1 MELLNKVL
9 VHDDPTFG
17 RIGGRIVEVEAYL
30 GAGIDPGSHAF
41 RGPTRRNATMFGPT
55 GHLYVYFTYGMH
67 WCSNVV
73 CNPAGGGGAVLMRAL
88 HPLDGLDVMREVRRR
103 SNLAVIMLTA
113 RDDELDKLLGL
124 ELGADDYLT
133 KPFSPRELVARVQAV
148 LRRAPATD
156 ATPRIVAGAIAIDPE
171 RCEVTVDGAAV
182 ALTATEYRLL
192 LAMAR
197 APGRVFRR
205 DELARL
211 GIGEHFEGLD
221 RTIDAH
227 IKNLRRK
234 LGCDGI
240 ATVFGIG
247 YKFVA

>member
-1 MELLNKVL
+1 MLPE
-9 VHDDPTFG
+9 
-17 RIGGRIVEVEAYL
+17 
-30 GAGIDPGSHAF
+30 
-41 RGPTRRNATMFGPT
+41 
-55 GHLYVYFTYGMH
+55 
-67 WCSNVV
+67 
-73 CNPAGGGGAVLMRAL
+73 
-88 HPLDGLDVMREVRRR
+88 LDGLALCREIRAA
-103 SNLAVIMLTA
+103 SNVPIIFLTA
-113 RDDELDKLLGL
+113 RSTERDKLTALA
-124 ELGADDYLT
+124 LGADDYLT
-133 KPFSPRELVARVQAV
+133 KPFSPRELVARVEAV
-148 LRRAPATD
+148 LRRAPAAG

-171 RCEVTVDGAAV
+171 RCEVTVDGVAV

-234 LGCDGI
+234 LGCDPI